1 MLNLNLRSCADSA
14 RATGLRQRKLPSFR
28 DKIFAEAMVALFLD
42 YAKAGLVINMG
53 RGVQFALRRVHAAV
67 TRILDGGKYSAIWE

>member
-1 MLNLNLRSCADSA
+1 
-14 RATGLRQRKLPSFR
+14 
-28 DKIFAEAMVALFLD
+28 MVALFLD

-53 RGVQFALRRVHAAV
+53 RGVQFALRGVHAAV